1 MFLIILLLMITII
14 LVVVTIAVLS
24 VGGAIGIIVFGD
36 VIVCILILGFIIKNI
51 MSLLS
56 FREIYNS
63 YYRRE

>member
-36 VIVCILILGFIIKNI
+36 VIVCILILGFIIKKLI
-51 MSLLS
+51 LKK
-56 FREIYNS
+56 
-63 YYRRE
+63 